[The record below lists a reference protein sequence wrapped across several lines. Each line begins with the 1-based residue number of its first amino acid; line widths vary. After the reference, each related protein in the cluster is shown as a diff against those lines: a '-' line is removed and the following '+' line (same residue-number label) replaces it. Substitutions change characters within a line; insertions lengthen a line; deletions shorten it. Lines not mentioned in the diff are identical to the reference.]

1 MNDFYYRK
9 LDAYQ
14 LSKQLVML
22 TYQLLKNFPDSERFS
37 LCEQLRRAVVSIPS
51 NIAEGTGRFS
61 LRERTRFIDIA
72 YGSLCEAM
80 CQMEIASDLG
90 HIGIEDFQKFEELAS
105 RVSMT
110 LVGLKKNYALKIKNS
125 TNLQAQTT

>member
-1 MNDFYYRK
+1 MKDFYYRK
-9 LDAYQ
+9 LDAFN
-14 LSKQLVML
+14 LSKQLVIL
-22 TYQLLKNFPDSERFS
+22 TYLLLRKFPDHERFS
-37 LCEQLRRAVVSIPS
+37 LCEQLRRSTVSIPS

-61 LRERTRFIDIA
+61 LKDRMRFIDIA

-90 HIGIEDFQKFEELAS
+90 YVETDDFQQFEELAS

-110 LVGLKKNYALKIKNS
+110 IIGLKKNYELKMNNS
-125 TNLQAQTT
+125 INPQA

>member
-9 LDAYQ
+9 LDAYN
-14 LSKQLVML
+14 LAKQLVIF
-22 TYQLLKNFPDSERFS
+22 TYQLLHKFPDYERFS
-37 LCEQLRRAVVSIPS
+37 LCDQIRRAIVSVPS

-61 LRERTRFIDIA
+61 LKERIRFIDIA

-90 HIGIEDFQKFEELAS
+90 YIEKEEFLQFESIAS

-110 LVGLKKNYALKIKNS
+110 IVGLKKNYELKNNNS
-125 TNLQAQTT
+125 TNPQANE